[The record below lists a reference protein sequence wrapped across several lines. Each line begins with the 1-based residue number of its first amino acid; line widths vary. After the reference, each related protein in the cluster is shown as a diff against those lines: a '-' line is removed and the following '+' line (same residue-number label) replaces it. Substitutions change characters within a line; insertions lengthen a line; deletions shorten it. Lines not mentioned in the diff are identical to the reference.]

1 MPTNEHG
8 LTPKQEAFCQA
19 YMVNGMNASAAAR
32 AAGYSAK
39 TAHRM
44 GQENMQKPAVDSRIM
59 QLCSEHAKN
68 TKITPEWIMQELAD
82 NVARAKADRQHGAS
96 SKALELLGKT
106 HAMFTDKITLNTF
119 EGLSDQELADV
130 AAGKKKL

>member
-1 MPTNEHG
+1 MHVNEHG

-19 YMVNGMNASAAAR
+19 YMANGMNATQAAI
-32 AAGYSAK
+32 AAGYSKK
-39 TAHRM
+39 TAQII
-44 GQENMQKPAVDSRIM
+44 GSENLSKPLVDARIM

-82 NVARAKADRQHGAS
+82 NAARAKTDRQHGAS